1 MGAKPKV
8 DLREF
13 VKQDLRKIAT
23 SVEFFDAE
31 KYEGGE
37 RPVRKAKSDAQ
48 SKGEASK
55 AGSETHE
62 DPTTS
67 KTETDEQSGKRSSTS
82 SSSDKKKKKVK
93 TGAGTFNVT
102 TS

>member
-1 MGAKPKV
+1 MPRPFGLLVSLQYKW
-8 DLREF
+8 
-13 VKQDLRKIAT
+13 
-23 SVEFFDAE
+23 E
-31 KYEGGE
+31 KYENGE
-37 RPVRKAKSDAQ
+37 KPARKQ

-55 AGSETHE
+55 AGTETSE
-62 DPTTS
+62 DATTS
-67 KTETDEQSGKRSSTS
+67 NDEQSGKRSSTS